1 MNKKL
6 SCPVCDR
13 QEIVESICPNCE
25 TDLSPLRMLEELPEV
40 DKTNSLESVIIPVLP
55 DLEPTIS
62 ENREENRESE
72 SSSIS
77 NQQILLFIVSF
88 VIFFVFSNIFK

>member
-62 ENREENRESE
+62 ENRESE
-72 SSSIS
+72 SISIS

-88 VIFFVFSNIFK
+88 VIFFLFSNIFK